1 LENHLA
7 RKRNIGPTEK
17 ELQILSIL
25 WKYGP
30 CTVREINSKINQNE
44 NAGYTTTL
52 KLMQIMFEKGLLK
65 RDESSKTHMYKPASP
80 ENSVQKEIVGSLLTR
95 VFAGSTVN
103 LVMSALSAKKVSQE
117 ELEKI
122 KKLIRQKESEL

>member
-1 LENHLA
+1 MA
-7 RKRNIGPTEK
+7 RKKNIGPTEK

-30 CTVREINSKINQNE
+30 GTVREVNSKINQNE
-44 NAGYTTTL
+44 NTGYTTTL

-65 RDESSKTHMYKPASP
+65 RDESSKTHVYTPANP
-80 ENSVQKEIVGSLLTR
+80 ENLVQKEIVGSLLSR
-95 VFAGSTVN
+95 VFAGSTVK
-103 LVMSALSAKKVSQE
+103 LVMSALSAKKVSRD

-122 KKLIRQKESEL
+122 KLLINQKESEL

>member
-1 LENHLA
+1 MHMA
-7 RKRNIGPTEK
+7 RKKNIGPTEK

-30 CTVREINSKINQNE
+30 STVREINSKINQNE

-65 RDESSKTHMYKPASP
+65 RDESSKTHMYKPANP
-80 ENSVQKEIVGSLLTR
+80 EKLIQKEIIGSLVSR

-103 LVMSALSAKKVSQE
+103 LVMSALSAKKVSHD
-117 ELEKI
+117 ELDKI
-122 KKLIRQKESEL
+122 KILIRQKESEL

>member
-1 LENHLA
+1 MA
-7 RKRNIGPTEK
+7 RKRNVGPTEK

-30 CTVREINSKINQNE
+30 STVRDINSKINQNE

-52 KLMQIMFEKGLLK
+52 KLMQIMFEKGLLS
-65 RDESSKTHMYKPASP
+65 RDETSKTHRYSTINS
-80 ENSVQKEIVGSLLTR
+80 ENHVQKEIVGSLLNR
-95 VFAGSTVN
+95 VFAGSTVK
-103 LVMSALSAKKVSQE
+103 LFISALSAKKVGRE

-122 KKLIRQKESEL
+122 KLLIKQKESEL

>member
-1 LENHLA
+1 MA

-30 CTVREINSKINQNE
+30 STVREVNTKINQNE

-52 KLMQIMFEKGLLK
+52 KLMQIMFEKGLLR
-65 RDESSKTHMYKPASP
+65 RDESSKTHMYAPASP
-80 ENSVQKEIVGSLLTR
+80 ENLVQKEIVSSLLSR
-95 VFAGSTVN
+95 VFAGSTEK
-103 LVMSALSAKKVSQE
+103 LVMSALSAKKVSRD

-122 KKLIRQKESEL
+122 KILIDQKEHEL

>member
-1 LENHLA
+1 MA

-30 CTVREINSKINQNE
+30 STVREINSKINQNE
-44 NAGYTTTL
+44 NTGYTTTL

-65 RDESSKTHMYKPASP
+65 RDDSSKTHMYIPANP
-80 ENSVQKEIVGSLLTR
+80 ENLIQKEIVGSLLNR
-95 VFAGSTVN
+95 VFAGSTEK
-103 LVMSALSAKKVSQE
+103 LIMSALSAKKVSRE

-122 KKLIRQKESEL
+122 RNFINQKESEL

>member
-1 LENHLA
+1 MA
-7 RKRNIGPTEK
+7 RRKNIGPTER

-25 WKYGP
+25 WKYGSS
-30 CTVREINSKINQNE
+30 TVREVNTKINQNE

-65 RDESSKTHMYKPASP
+65 RDESLKTHVYTSANK
-80 ENSVQKEIVGSLLTR
+80 ENIIQKEIIDSLLNR
-95 VFAGSTVN
+95 VFAGSTEK
-103 LVMSALSAKKVSQE
+103 LIMSALSAKKVSRD

-122 KKLIRQKESEL
+122 KILINQKEHEL